1 MYLCIQSAAAAAAA
15 ATGAAL
21 CCYTAAVAAAA
32 AAVCHRVPDGK
43 NCCWFI
49 ETEHVA
55 FVLRA
60 SLSGH

>member
-49 ETEHVA
+49 ESGQIA
-55 FVLRA
+55 FA
-60 SLSGH
+60 P